1 MNFMTSFKA
10 WICKELGSLRDD
22 LDWLWR
28 VPLHVWLRFP
38 VLLVVLLSWIWM
50 ARVLPNGFF
59 AGPTLTVDA
68 FFLMLADNRQD
79 FLIAL
84 GTTVFVYLSGFLLAA
99 VVGILLGAFFG
110 GIPLLSRTFAP
121 FIHAVAALPVIAL
134 IPLIV
139 LLLGLG
145 WQAKVLIIA
154 LGAVMP
160 VLVNTQTGVQGLD
173 SDLREMAAAY
183 NVSLTGRVRHF
194 YLPAALPQ
202 IMAGLRLGAIAGL
215 VTSVIADFYT
225 AMTGLGALLQA
236 YGNSFR
242 MDRYLAVVLTYAAIG
257 TMFTGL
263 LSLLENRLSPPS
275 RRRYLA

>member
-1 MNFMTSFKA
+1 MASSGT
-10 WICKELGSLRDD
+10 WIRKELGALYKD
-22 LDWLWR
+22 LDWVWR
-28 VPLHVWLRFP
+28 IPLHVWLRFP
-38 VLLVVLLSWIWM
+38 LIVFFWIIWIWL
-50 ARVLPNGFF
+50 ARLLPSGFF
-59 AGPTLTVDA
+59 AGPELTIDA

-84 GTTVFVYLSGFLLAA
+84 GTTLSVYSAGLMLAA
-99 VVGILLGAFFG
+99 VAGITIGAILGSN
-110 GIPLLSRTFAP
+110 PLLSKTFAP
-121 FIHAVAALPVIAL
+121 FVHAMAALPVIAL

-160 VLVNTQTGVQGLD
+160 VIINTQTGVQGLD
-173 SDLREMAAAY
+173 PDLREMARAY
-183 NVSLTGRVRHF
+183 DISMTRRIRHF
-194 YLPAALPQ
+194 YMPAAFPQ
-202 IMAGLRLGAIAGL
+202 IMAGLRLGAVAGL

-257 TMFTGL
+257 VIFTGVL
-263 LSLLENRLSPPS
+263 TLVENRLSPPD
-275 RRRYLA
+275 RR

>member
-1 MNFMTSFKA
+1 MTLLKAWMRNELTSF
-10 WICKELGSLRDD
+10 RDD
-22 LDWLWR
+22 LNWLWR

-38 VLLVVLLSWIWM
+38 VLLCLWMCWIWL
-50 ARVLPNGFF
+50 ANVLPNGFF
-59 AGPTLTVDA
+59 AGPALTIDA

-84 GTTVFVYLSGFLLAA
+84 GTTLSLYLSGFLLAA

-110 GIPLLSRTFAP
+110 SIPLLSRTFAP
-121 FIHAVAALPVIAL
+121 FIHAAAALPVIAL

-160 VLVNTQTGVQGLD
+160 VLVNTQTGIQGLD
-173 SDLREMAAAY
+173 PDLREMATAY
-183 NVSLTGRVRHF
+183 DISWIGRIRHF
-194 YLPAALPQ
+194 YLPAAFPH

-242 MDRYLAVVLTYAAIG
+242 MDRYLAVVMTYAAIG
-257 TMFTGL
+257 TVFTGL
-263 LSLLENRLSPPS
+263 LSILENRLSPPS
-275 RRRYLA
+275 RRR